1 MSIPRLTLLSRRLYS
16 TIPITLCR
24 LNMSS
29 QMFTLEE
36 ATWAWINTGPIKH
49 KSPIGKRFLK
59 GFMAGLFLSMGGMLV
74 NILSAD
80 PWLSTNAP
88 GLLKI
93 IQGGRCFLFSLFAR
107 A

>member
-1 MSIPRLTLLSRRLYS
+1 MSA
-16 TIPITLCR
+16 
-24 LNMSS
+24 

-36 ATWAWINTGPIKH
+36 ATWNWINAGPGRH
-49 KSPIGKRFLK
+49 NAPYGKRFVK

-80 PWLSTNAP
+80 PWLATNAP

-93 IQGGRCFLFSLFAR
+93 IQGGE
-107 A
+107 